1 MRPRNLEEY
10 SGQQHLLGPGK
21 PLRVQIERDDP
32 SSMILWGPP
41 GSGKTTLAKIIAET
55 TQASFIEFSAVMS
68 GIKEIK
74 QVMVAAAQAA
84 EMHSRTILFVDEIH
98 RFNKAQQDA
107 FLPYVERGT
116 IRLIG
121 ATTENP
127 SFEIISA
134 LLSRCRVYVL
144 HPLSEEHIAHL
155 LRRALEDTERGLG
168 SLNLTADDDALALI
182 ASYSSGDCRA
192 AYNTL
197 EVAAQLAQDSNSRS
211 PYPKNLGVTGRHS
224 KEGTVSGHDFSP
236 FETPET
242 QDGNESGHDFSP
254 SETPE
259 PQDGNESGHD
269 MPGSNTTGLC
279 RADAASLPETARLN
293 ERNESGHDMP
303 GSNTT
308 GLCRADASSIPE
320 TARLNERNES
330 GHDFSRADRVQFD
343 DRALAPEAQ
352 PQPRNRITK
361 EIATEAVQQ
370 RVLMYDK
377 NGEEHYN
384 LISALHKSVR
394 NSDPDAA
401 LYWLARMFAAGEDPL
416 YLARRVVRMAVEDI
430 GLAAPEA
437 LNLCLSAK
445 EAIDFLGSP
454 EGDLALAEAVVYLC
468 LAPKSN
474 SVYTAYSAVQ
484 AEIEQTRQ
492 EPVPLHLR
500 NAPTR
505 LMKEL
510 EYGKGYLYAHD
521 EEGKVADMDCLPDSL
536 RGRTYYK
543 PTQEG
548 REKLLAQRLDAIRN
562 LRLRKHGG
570 D

>member
-1 MRPRNLEEY
+1 MLTSNRNILDAAMSLFDGEPEGPKGTLRTAPLAERMRPRSLDEL
-10 SGQQHLLGPGK
+10 SGQEHLVGPGK
-21 PLRVQIERDDP
+21 PLRVQIERDNLDGTG
-32 SSMILWGPP
+32 SGSMILWGPP
-41 GSGKTTLAKIIAET
+41 GVGKTTLAKIVAET
-55 TQASFIEFSAVMS
+55 TQATFIEFSAVMS

-74 QVMVAAAQAA
+74 QVMAAAAQAS
-84 EMHSRTILFVDEIH
+84 EMHSRTILFIDEIH

-144 HPLSEEHIAHL
+144 QPLTEKQIVAL
-155 LRRALEDTERGLG
+155 LRRALEDSERGLG
-168 SLNLTADDDALALI
+168 AQQLTADEEALELI
-182 ASYSSGDCRA
+182 ASYSSGDCRS

-197 EVAAQLAQDSNSRS
+197 EVAAQLALEN
-211 PYPKNLGVTGRHS
+211 KKH
-224 KEGTVSGHDFSP
+224 
-236 FETPET
+236 
-242 QDGNESGHDFSP
+242 
-254 SETPE
+254 
-259 PQDGNESGHD
+259 
-269 MPGSNTTGLC
+269 
-279 RADAASLPETARLN
+279 
-293 ERNESGHDMP
+293 
-303 GSNTT
+303 
-308 GLCRADASSIPE
+308 I
-320 TARLNERNES
+320 
-330 GHDFSRADRVQFD
+330 
-343 DRALAPEAQ
+343 DRALA
-352 PQPRNRITK
+352 TD
-361 EIATEAVQQ
+361 AVQQ
-370 RVLMYDK
+370 RVLIYDK
-377 NGEEHYN
+377 SGEEHYN

-437 LNLCLSAK
+437 LNLTLSAK

-474 SVYTAYSAVQ
+474 SVYTAYGAVQ
-484 AEIEQTRQ
+484 REVEETRQ

-500 NAPTR
+500 NAPTK

-510 EYGKGYLYAHD
+510 DYGKGYRYALN
-521 EEGKVADMDCLPDSL
+521 EEGKVAEMDCLPDSL
-536 RGRTYYK
+536 KGRSYYK

-548 REKLLAQRLDAIRN
+548 REKLLAQRMEEIR
-562 LRLRKHGG
+562 RIRAGKGRAT
-570 D
+570 

>member
-1 MRPRNLEEY
+1 MSLFDGEPEGPKATLRTAPLAERMRPRTLEEF
-10 SGQQHLLGPGK
+10 SGQAHLLGPGK
-21 PLRVQIERDDP
+21 PLRVMIERDGP
-32 SSMILWGPP
+32 ESTNTSSMILWGPP
-41 GSGKTTLAKIIAET
+41 GVGKTTLAKIIAET
-55 TQASFIEFSAVMS
+55 TKSNFIEFSAVMS

-74 QVMVAAAQAA
+74 QVMASAAQAA
-84 EMHSRTILFVDEIH
+84 ELHSRTILFVDEIH

-144 HPLSEEHIAHL
+144 QPLSEDRVTQL
-155 LRRALEDTERGLG
+155 LRRAIEDRERGLG
-168 SLNLTADDDALALI
+168 ALELTADDDALALI
-182 ASYSSGDCRA
+182 ASYSSGDCRN

-197 EVAAQLAQDSNSRS
+197 EVAAQLASEGSKHIDRS
-211 PYPKNLGVTGRHS
+211 
-224 KEGTVSGHDFSP
+224 
-236 FETPET
+236 
-242 QDGNESGHDFSP
+242 
-254 SETPE
+254 
-259 PQDGNESGHD
+259 
-269 MPGSNTTGLC
+269 
-279 RADAASLPETARLN
+279 
-293 ERNESGHDMP
+293 
-303 GSNTT
+303 
-308 GLCRADASSIPE
+308 
-320 TARLNERNES
+320 
-330 GHDFSRADRVQFD
+330 
-343 DRALAPEAQ
+343 
-352 PQPRNRITK
+352 
-361 EIATEAVQQ
+361 IATEAVQK
-370 RVLMYDK
+370 RVLVYDK
-377 NGEEHYN
+377 SGEEHYN

-445 EAIDFLGSP
+445 ETIDFLGSP

-474 SVYTAYSAVQ
+474 SIYAAYGAVQ
-484 AEIEQTRQ
+484 AEIEHTRQ

-510 EYGKGYLYAHD
+510 EYGKGYRYAHD
-521 EEGKVADMDCLPDSL
+521 EEDKVADMDCLPDSL
-536 RGRTYYK
+536 RGHTYYH

-548 REKLLAQRLDAIRN
+548 REKLLAQRMEEIR
-562 LRLRKHGG
+562 RIRTAKHGS
-570 D
+570 

>member
-1 MRPRNLEEY
+1 MSLFDGEPEGPKGTLRTAPLAERMRPRSLDEF
-10 SGQQHLLGPGK
+10 SGQEHLVGPGK
-21 PLRVQIERDDP
+21 PLRIQIEREALDA
-32 SSMILWGPP
+32 SGSGSMILWGPP
-41 GSGKTTLAKIIAET
+41 GVGKTTLAKIIAET
-55 TQASFIEFSAVMS
+55 TRASFIEFSAVMS

-74 QVMVAAAQAA
+74 QVMTAAAQAS

-107 FLPYVERGT
+107 FLPYVERGS

-144 HPLSEEHIAHL
+144 EPLSEDCIQQL
-155 LRRALEDTERGLG
+155 LRKALEDKERGLG
-168 SLNLTADDDALALI
+168 ALGLTAGDDALELI
-182 ASYSSGDCRA
+182 ASYSSGDCRN

-197 EVAAQLAQDSNSRS
+197 EVAAQLAQ
-211 PYPKNLGVTGRHS
+211 
-224 KEGTVSGHDFSP
+224 EGTKH
-236 FETPET
+236 
-242 QDGNESGHDFSP
+242 
-254 SETPE
+254 
-259 PQDGNESGHD
+259 
-269 MPGSNTTGLC
+269 
-279 RADAASLPETARLN
+279 
-293 ERNESGHDMP
+293 
-303 GSNTT
+303 
-308 GLCRADASSIPE
+308 I
-320 TARLNERNES
+320 
-330 GHDFSRADRVQFD
+330 
-343 DRALAPEAQ
+343 DRALASV
-352 PQPRNRITK
+352 
-361 EIATEAVQQ
+361 AVQQ

-377 NGEEHYN
+377 SGEEHYN

-445 EAIDFLGSP
+445 QTIEFLGSP

-474 SVYTAYSAVQ
+474 SVYTAYTAVQ
-484 AEIEQTRQ
+484 QEIEQTRQ

-505 LMKEL
+505 LMKDL
-510 EYGKGYLYAHD
+510 DYGKGYLYAHD

-536 RGRTYYK
+536 RGRSYYL

-548 REKLLAQRLDAIRN
+548 REKQLAQRMEEIR
-562 LRLRKHGG
+562 RIRASKHPKA
-570 D
+570 

>member
-1 MRPRNLEEY
+1 MSLFDGLPARPQVSSKELPRAAAPLAERMRPRSLEEY
-10 SGQQHLLGPGK
+10 SGQEHLLGPGK
-21 PLRVQIERDDP
+21 PLRVQIERDDT
-32 SSMILWGPP
+32 SSMIFWGPP
-41 GSGKTTLAKIIAET
+41 GVGKTTLAKIIAET
-55 TQASFIEFSAVMS
+55 TQASFIEFSAVTS

-74 QVMVAAAQAA
+74 QVMAEAARAA
-84 EMHSRTILFVDEIH
+84 EMHSRTILFIDEIH

-144 HPLSEEHIAHL
+144 QPLSETQIASL
-155 LRRALEDTERGLG
+155 LRRALEDRERGLG
-168 SLNLTADDDALALI
+168 AAEIAADDDALELI
-182 ASYSSGDCRA
+182 ASYSSGDCRN

-197 EVAAQLAQDSNSRS
+197 EVAAQLAA
-211 PYPKNLGVTGRHS
+211 
-224 KEGTVSGHDFSP
+224 EG
-236 FETPET
+236 
-242 QDGNESGHDFSP
+242 
-254 SETPE
+254 
-259 PQDGNESGHD
+259 
-269 MPGSNTTGLC
+269 
-279 RADAASLPETARLN
+279 ARK
-293 ERNESGHDMP
+293 
-303 GSNTT
+303 
-308 GLCRADASSIPE
+308 I
-320 TARLNERNES
+320 
-330 GHDFSRADRVQFD
+330 
-343 DRALAPEAQ
+343 DRALAA
-352 PQPRNRITK
+352 
-361 EIATEAVQQ
+361 EAVQQ

-377 NGEEHYN
+377 QGEEHYN

-401 LYWLARMFAAGEDPL
+401 LYWLGRMFAAGEDPL

-454 EGDLALAEAVVYLC
+454 EGDLALAEAVVYLS

-474 SVYTAYSAVQ
+474 AVYTAYGAVLE
-484 AEIEQTRQ
+484 EIEHTRQ

-500 NAPTR
+500 NAPTK

-510 EYGKGYLYAHD
+510 DYGKDYRYAHD
-521 EEGKVADMDCLPDSL
+521 EESRVADMDCLPESL
-536 RGRTYYK
+536 KGRSYYR

-548 REKLLAQRLDAIRN
+548 REKQLAQRMEEIRRIRAGKRGDA
-562 LRLRKHGG
+562 
-570 D
+570 

>member
-1 MRPRNLEEY
+1 MSLFDGEPEGPKGTPRTAPLAERMRPRTLEEY
-10 SGQQHLLGPGK
+10 SGQEHLLGPGK
-21 PLRVQIERDDP
+21 PLRVQIEHDGP
-32 SSMILWGPP
+32 ESTNTGSMILWGPP
-41 GSGKTTLAKIIAET
+41 GVGKTTLAKIIAET
-55 TQASFIEFSAVMS
+55 TKANFIEFSAVMS

-74 QVMVAAAQAA
+74 QVMAAAGQAA
-84 EMHSRTILFVDEIH
+84 EMHSRTILFIDEIH

-144 HPLSEEHIAHL
+144 QPLSDERIAML
-155 LRRALEDTERGLG
+155 LRRALEDAERGLG
-168 SLNLTADDDALALI
+168 SLGLTADDEALLLI
-182 ASYSSGDCRA
+182 AGYSNGDCRS

-197 EVAAQLAQDSNSRS
+197 EVAAQLAQSAGAN
-211 PYPKNLGVTGRHS
+211 KH
-224 KEGTVSGHDFSP
+224 
-236 FETPET
+236 
-242 QDGNESGHDFSP
+242 
-254 SETPE
+254 
-259 PQDGNESGHD
+259 
-269 MPGSNTTGLC
+269 
-279 RADAASLPETARLN
+279 
-293 ERNESGHDMP
+293 
-303 GSNTT
+303 
-308 GLCRADASSIPE
+308 I
-320 TARLNERNES
+320 
-330 GHDFSRADRVQFD
+330 
-343 DRALAPEAQ
+343 DRALAS
-352 PQPRNRITK
+352 
-361 EIATEAVQQ
+361 EAVQQ

-377 NGEEHYN
+377 SGEEHYN

-394 NSDPDAA
+394 NSDADAA

-445 EAIDFLGSP
+445 QAMEFLGSP

-474 SVYTAYSAVQ
+474 SVYTAWGKVQ
-484 AEIEQTRQ
+484 GEVESTRQ

-510 EYGKGYLYAHD
+510 EYGKGYRYAHD
-521 EEGKVADMDCLPDSL
+521 EEGRVADMDCLPEPL
-536 RGRTYYK
+536 KGRRYYQ

-548 REKLLAQRLDAIRN
+548 REKLLAQRMDEISRIRAGK
-562 LRLRKHGG
+562 RGG